1 MYFITQ
7 LKHSYI
13 ILSENSIKDCLEP
26 VLRTLFSFSSDEL
39 IDLHLSE
46 NEISIIVPYR
56 YKDNFDTIYETE
68 NYYALRIETDN
79 PGRDECGILSDITTL
94 FKKYEIP
101 ILSTSTYNYNY
112 IFILTMFQKNFEQ
125 LINENIDIITFDK
138 L

>member
-7 LKHSYI
+7 LKHTYI
-13 ILSENSIKDCLEP
+13 LLNENSIKECIEP
-26 VLRTLFSFSSDEL
+26 VLRTLFSFRQDEL

-46 NEISIIVPYR
+46 NEISIIVPTH
-56 YKDNFDTIYETE
+56 YKKNFDTIYETE
-68 NYYALRIETDN
+68 EYYALRIETDN
-79 PGRDECGILSDITTL
+79 PGRDECGILADITAL

-112 IFILTMFQKNFEQ
+112 IFILTIFVENFEK
-125 LINENIDIITFDK
+125 LLNENTKIITFDK